1 MVLTTCSSVPR
12 AAAADVCDLRCDG
25 CIVGGT
31 ESQSLR
37 VELGP
42 ARPRPSFSPAPDGEH
57 CENVSAEV
65 SVFSVGNIILF
76 FSCSISGCE
85 LKLVSKQECRDYK
98 TTS

>member
-1 MVLTTCSSVPR
+1 MLFSPQSRSCR
-12 AAAADVCDLRCDG
+12 HVCDLRCDG